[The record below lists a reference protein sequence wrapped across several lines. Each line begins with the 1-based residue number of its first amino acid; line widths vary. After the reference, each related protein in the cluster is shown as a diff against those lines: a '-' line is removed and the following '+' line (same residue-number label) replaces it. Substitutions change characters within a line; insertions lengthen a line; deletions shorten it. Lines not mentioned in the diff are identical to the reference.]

1 VQRLGDVLFAQGEE
15 ADDARRRRAA
25 AWVVTALAG
34 MGFCLS
40 TIAAFSMPVLFGADE
55 RAHLAYVEVL
65 LDGRLPT
72 VDTDVPVDGHFMILD
87 SPEEDATGP
96 HDDVWIANHPPLT
109 SVLAAPPAWLAAE
122 LGIERGPQMVL
133 RLLCASGM
141 AVGVLAS
148 AAVADVLLPG
158 RRRTAILAAGL
169 VALTPSVLSIASYG
183 YNDGLALAT
192 GTSLLAVTL
201 RVARTGP
208 SRARFVATLA
218 LGSAAVLTRS
228 SLLPLIGLAVVVW
241 VVRAA
246 MDRDRRGVG
255 AALLVALVPALAG
268 GWFYLRNLDLYG
280 DLTGA
285 SYLQDKFGRD
295 PQGSTW
301 ELLADPVFLVGA
313 WQDLWGSFRYQ
324 VGIGS
329 GEIIVGSRNPQ
340 IGSRV
345 VVGAVLVALAALGW
359 LTAIPRLRRPSR
371 TAALTWGAALA
382 WVVVTVVGM
391 ASFVG
396 GGGTPHPRYL
406 FPAMAVSAAIVMEG
420 LSRLPGGRWWG
431 PAVLV
436 GFAVLDVYLLGV
448 LQGVAQ

>member
-1 VQRLGDVLFAQGEE
+1 
-15 ADDARRRRAA
+15 
-25 AWVVTALAG
+25 
-34 MGFCLS
+34 
-40 TIAAFSMPVLFGADE
+40 
-55 RAHLAYVEVL
+55 
-65 LDGRLPT
+65 
-72 VDTDVPVDGHFMILD
+72 
-87 SPEEDATGP
+87 
-96 HDDVWIANHPPLT
+96 VWIANHPPLT

-122 LGIERGPQMVL
+122 LAIERGPQMVL

-192 GTSLLAVTL
+192 GTSLLAVSL

-208 SRARFVATLA
+208 SRARLVATLA
-218 LGSAAVLTRS
+218 LGPAAVLTRS
-228 SLLPLIGLAVVVW
+228 SLLPLIALAVVVW
-241 VVRAA
+241 GVRAA

-255 AALLVALVPALAG
+255 AALLVALEPALAG

-313 WQDLWGSFRYQ
+313 WQDLWARYPAAAPAVVDRGAHRGCGPGLAPSSPSWGWRRSWAVAVPTSPRPVPRDRS
-324 VGIGS
+324 VGRDRHGRAEAAPW
-329 GEIIVGSRNPQ
+329 GPVVGSRGP
-340 IGSRV
+340 R
-345 VVGAVLVALAALGW
+345 
-359 LTAIPRLRRPSR
+359 RLRRPR
-371 TAALTWGAALA
+371 
-382 WVVVTVVGM
+382 
-391 ASFVG
+391 
-396 GGGTPHPRYL
+396 
-406 FPAMAVSAAIVMEG
+406 
-420 LSRLPGGRWWG
+420 RLPARCAPGRR
-431 PAVLV
+431 PV
-436 GFAVLDVYLLGV
+436 GARTRRHGTLALSGR
-448 LQGVAQ
+448 